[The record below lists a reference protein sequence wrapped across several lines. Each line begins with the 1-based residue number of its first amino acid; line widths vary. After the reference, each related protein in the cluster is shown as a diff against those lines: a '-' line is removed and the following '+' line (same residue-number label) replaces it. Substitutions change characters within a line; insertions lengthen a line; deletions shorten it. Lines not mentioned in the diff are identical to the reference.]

1 MSDVTYA
8 GDDGPPVLGV
18 PVEDTA
24 AQIAELRA
32 TVDGLLALIA
42 GEG

>member
-1 MSDVTYA
+1 MSSVTYT
-8 GDDGPPVLGV
+8 GEDGPPVVGG

-32 TVDGLLALIA
+32 TLEALLAVIA
-42 GEG
+42 GEA